1 MSKEKKISNDSNPNS
16 PFRGLGGKLLIVIL
30 LYSFSSF
37 SQKIKHPSLLFTP
50 ERIQTAKQRMKTD
63 TAMVAGWNEIKK
75 AADDNLTKNDLLK
88 CDYLSLAYLMTG
100 EKKYAEKV
108 RDILLKNVRESVW
121 YNNAEMLAR
130 RPAWN
135 SELQLAHKCNI
146 SAVAYDAIYNTL
158 TGAEQMEIATGLYRL
173 GVQPTLGDWF
183 LEPSRIHSLNSMGHN
198 WWTSCACNGGL
209 LALSLQN
216 ELPKAREA
224 ANRLYEQLPE
234 WFAFAGDDYQ
244 NKPKTCDING
254 GMYESVNYANFG
266 ISEAL
271 LYRLAWQNAH
281 PSARQNEIPEIVN
294 AQNYFIQVSYP
305 KTGPLNSLNF
315 GDSHPNITGENTMM
329 MLYALGN
336 KDKNILWYLS
346 LIEQGQTREGY
357 FMNKPMGFLYW
368 PETKEA
374 PKTPSLELS
383 QIFPDF
389 GWATM
394 RTSWEKNA
402 TMLAVKS
409 GHTWNHA
416 HADANSFVI
425 YQKGFTIL
433 KEAGHCW
440 YPNPEYSDYFF
451 QSQAHNVVLFNGEG
465 QTHEQQYQGSM
476 LDGSLHNLLDAGNI
490 RYILANGT
498 GPMSN
503 NLSRNFRHFLWID
516 NVIYMIDDLR
526 SHKTGQF
533 EWLWHPEGE
542 VTKNGYDL
550 NVKNGDAAIAI
561 RPLYPERLA
570 PSGFTHDYPGSM
582 QLKTIEAPY
591 EYDLKKKETYYSIK
605 YPMDVNKTKGLT
617 AIILKDSAN
626 DKNLPKTEL
635 IDGKNWIGIRV
646 TNKGKVTD
654 IIINQLSDG
663 TLMHSNSW
671 IYAEGWET
679 DAAVFAVS
687 YAEGGKPENTTE
699 MVMAYGSA
707 LRRNDISYIAAL
719 SKMYTIVKNDGKT
732 LSVELKG
739 QPLVTA
745 EFYSKSNPG
754 FIMVNGKK
762 TLTTYQN
769 QQLKIKLD
777 TRK

>member
-1 MSKEKKISNDSNPNS
+1 MKTKNIS
-16 PFRGLGGKLLIVIL
+16 LLLMLVFAATI
-30 LYSFSSF
+30 SA
-37 SQKIKHPSLLFTP
+37 QKIKHPSLVFTP
-50 ERIQTAKQRMKTD
+50 ERIQQAKMRMKTD
-63 TAMVAGWNEIKK
+63 TALVSGWNQIKQV
-75 AADDNLTKNDLLK
+75 ADENLKKNDLTK
-88 CDYLSLAYLMTG
+88 CDFMSLAYLMTDD
-100 EKKYAEKV
+100 KKYAEKV

-121 YNNAEMLAR
+121 YSNAEMLAR

-135 SELQLAHKCNI
+135 SDLQLAHKCFI
-146 SAVAYDAIYNTL
+146 SALSFDAIYNML
-158 TGAEQMEIATGLYRL
+158 SDAERKEIAEGLYRL
-173 GVQPTLGDWF
+173 GVQPSLGDWF
-183 LEPSRIHSLNSMGHN
+183 LDPTRIHSLNSMGHN
-198 WWTSCACNGGL
+198 WWTSCVCNGGL

-224 ANRLYEQLPE
+224 ADKLYNQLPE
-234 WFAFAGDDYQ
+234 WFAFAGDEYQ
-244 NKPKTCDING
+244 NKPKTCDVNG

-271 LYRLAWQNAH
+271 LYKLAWQNAH
-281 PSARQNEIPEIVN
+281 PSAKQNNIPEMAN
-294 AQNYFIQVSYP
+294 AFEFFAHVSYP
-305 KTGPLNSLNF
+305 KSGPLNSLNF
-315 GDSHPNITGENTMM
+315 GDSHPNITGENTLL
-329 MLYALGN
+329 MLNALGV
-336 KDKNILWYLS
+336 KDKNMLWYLNQVV
-346 LIEQGQTREGY
+346 QGQSRDGY
-357 FMNKPMGFLYW
+357 FVNKPIGFLYW
-368 PETKEA
+368 PETKDA
-374 PKTPSLELS
+374 PKIPSLPLS
-383 QIFPDF
+383 QIFPDM

-394 RTSWEKNA
+394 RSSWEKNA

-416 HADANSFVI
+416 HADANSFVL
-425 YQKGFTIL
+425 YQKGVAIL

-440 YPNPEYSDYFF
+440 YPNPEYSGYFF

-465 QTHEQQYQGSM
+465 QPREQQYQGAM
-476 LDGSLHNLLDAGNI
+476 IEGSLHHLLDAGNI

-503 NLSRNFRHFLWID
+503 SLSRNFRHFLWID
-516 NVIYMIDDLR
+516 NVVYVIDDLR

-542 VTKNGYDL
+542 VTKKGYDL
-550 NVKNGDAAIAI
+550 HVKSGDAAIAI

-582 QLKTIEAPY
+582 QLKTVEAPY
-591 EYDLKKKETYYSIK
+591 EYDLKKMESYYSIK
-605 YPMDVNKTKGLT
+605 YPFDVNKVKGLT
-617 AIILKDSAN
+617 AIMLKDSDN

-635 IDGKNWIGIRV
+635 IDGKNWIGVRV

-687 YAEGGKPENTTE
+687 YPENGKPENASE

-707 LRRNDISYIAAL
+707 LRRGDVSYISAL
-719 SKMYTIVKNDGKT
+719 SKMYAVVKTDGKT
-732 LSVELKG
+732 LTAEIQG

-745 EFYSKSNPG
+745 SVFSATKPVSV
-754 FIMVNGKK
+754 ILNGQKAQLVYADK
-762 TLTTYQN
+762 QLE
-769 QQLKIKLD
+769 LKID
-777 TRK
+777 ERK